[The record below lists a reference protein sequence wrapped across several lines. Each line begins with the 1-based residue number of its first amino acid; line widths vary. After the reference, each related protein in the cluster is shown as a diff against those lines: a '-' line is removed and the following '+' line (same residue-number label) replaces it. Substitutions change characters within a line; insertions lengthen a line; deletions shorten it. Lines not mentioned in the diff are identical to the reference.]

1 MDELLAQFLIE
12 GRDLVAQA
20 AGDLAALADDPRAP
34 GAVDSAFRAIHTLK
48 GSVGLFAMG
57 PAEQVL
63 HAAEDVLEA
72 ARKGGML
79 DRGTIAA
86 LVACIDLI
94 DRWIDEMEAAGALDA
109 GAARDAAALL
119 ARLGRQEANAPPGA
133 SQAWM
138 ADLAERRPAV
148 LGAASGPLVAFRY
161 TPDPD
166 CFFQGED
173 PLAIVAAVPALVS
186 LEILPAAGYWP
197 VLAEIEPFRCGSV
210 LEGISAA
217 PLVDVAAAFRLV
229 AHQVAC
235 HVLEHPSNPQPSE
248 PDRSD
253 ALSTSVLRVEA
264 GRLDALADGL
274 AALIVATNA
283 LTPLAETAARTDGS
297 LAASIRGAQA
307 EIESRM
313 AELQRSIARVR
324 LVPLAPTLRR
334 LPRMVREIADALG
347 KPVNF
352 AMRGEQLEVD
362 KQIADALFEPL
373 LHLLRNAIDHGI
385 EDAATRAAAGK
396 PEPGTVT
403 LSARREGDAI
413 VVTLADDGAG
423 MDPQRLRDA
432 AVARGLLTEA
442 AARALSDAAAL
453 RLIFAPG
460 FSTARATTAVS
471 GRGVGMDAVQAAID
485 KLRGTIAIDSAPGQ
499 GTRFVLRLPA
509 NALTTRL
516 LVVEAGGER
525 YGVALD
531 QIVETVR
538 VGREALLPVGEGLA
552 CVLRGRTV
560 PVLSLAAL
568 LGGAQDDA
576 PHAKLLV
583 TRSAGERVA
592 LRVDGFAERLDTVVR
607 PPSGLL
613 ANLPGIAGSALMGDG
628 SVLLVLDLPELAA

>member
-1 MDELLAQFLIE
+1 MDDLLAQFLIE

-63 HAAEDVLEA
+63 HAAEDVFEG
-72 ARKGGML
+72 ARHGGAL
-79 DRGTIAA
+79 DRETIAA
-86 LVACIDLI
+86 LIACIDLI
-94 DRWIDEMEAAGALDA
+94 DRWIDEMEASGAVGTD
-109 GAARDAAALL
+109 AARDATGVL
-119 ARLGRQEANAPPGA
+119 ARLDRRPTEAPQAAPDVWIEA
-133 SQAWM
+133 
-138 ADLAERRPAV
+138 LAEREQ
-148 LGAASGPLVAFRY
+148 AALSAAAGPLVAFRY

-173 PLAIVAAVPALVS
+173 PLAIVAAVPDLVS
-186 LEILPAAGYWP
+186 LRILPAEGHWP
-197 VLAEIEPFRCGSV
+197 ALAEVEPFRCGSV
-210 LEGISAA
+210 LEGVSAA
-217 PLVDVAAAFRLV
+217 PLADVTTAFRLV
-229 AHQVAC
+229 AHQVVCRA
-235 HVLEHPSNPQPSE
+235 LEATAE
-248 PDRSD
+248 PERPE
-253 ALSTSVLRVEA
+253 AAATSVLRVEA

-274 AALIVATNA
+274 GALIVAANA
-283 LTPLAETAARTDGS
+283 LTPIAARAEGP
-297 LAASIRGAQA
+297 LAAAIRGAQA
-307 EIESRM
+307 EIESRI
-313 AELQRSIARVR
+313 AELHRSVARVR

-334 LPRMVREIADALG
+334 LPRMVREIAEGLG
-347 KPVNF
+347 KPVAF

-396 PEPGTVT
+396 PAQGAIT
-403 LSARREGDAI
+403 LSARREGDTIA
-413 VVTLADDGAG
+413 VTLADDGAG
-423 MDPQRLRDA
+423 MDPQRLREV
-432 AVARGLLTEA
+432 AVARGLLSDA
-442 AARALSDAAAL
+442 AARELSDAAAL

-460 FSTARATTAVS
+460 FSTAPVTTAVS
-471 GRGVGMDAVQAAID
+471 GRGVGMDAVQAAVD
-485 KLRGTIAIDSAPGQ
+485 KLRGSIAIDSTPGQ
-499 GTRFVLRLPA
+499 GTRFMLRLPA

-538 VGREALLPVGEGLA
+538 VGQEALLPVGEGLA

-568 LGGAQDDA
+568 LGGTQAES

-628 SVLLVLDLPELAA
+628 GVLLVLDLPELAA